1 MEIVIVSFSTNIGT
15 YENILLPELILKI
28 FMNFIKV
35 YPTEILFDNVPL
47 SNIKMKKITG
57 AQRIQA
63 FTLLNADLPM
73 ASLNF
78 ADLLFA
84 ALVQNVSHKNAS
96 ATNEPVPWLANVRTI
111 LPTSK
116 ASLLNQTEYEIILLS
131 NKCLK
136 LDKISKKI

>member
-47 SNIKMKKITG
+47 SNIKMKKNTNTQKHSSFYPSECRLTHG
-57 AQRIQA
+57 QSKFRG
-63 FTLLNADLPM
+63 FTIRRPRTK
-73 ASLNF
+73 SK
-78 ADLLFA
+78 
-84 ALVQNVSHKNAS
+84 SKNAS

-111 LPTSK
+111 LPISK